1 MVKDHAINRG
11 MKEFRL
17 FVKFAITN
25 RQTRLKG
32 IRYHAKMKRG
42 LMKRDWSSLRITL
55 EEKPIKDFF
64 KLIVG
69 GKCPPSLTLEWKKKM
84 QPMKGQS
91 NLYKK
96 FQFLLTSR
104 GKQ

>member
-1 MVKDHAINRG
+1 